1 MADPFSTASGAIGV
15 ISLGLQITQQLI
27 TYCQAYRSYD
37 EDAQKMENKAESL
50 RRPLRALREIIE
62 DAQVS
67 DPELAVDLSEKA
79 LGLQRMVDRLKEAVD
94 RYLPVMPERFPGRI
108 KGQLKKV
115 VYPFRKDGLKEML
128 QDLDGI
134 QNALQTTLSM

>member
-37 EDAQKMENKAESL
+37 EDAQRMESKAESL

-62 DAQVS
+62 DAEVS
-67 DPELAVDLSEKA
+67 NPELAADLSEKA
-79 LGLQRMVDRLKEAVD
+79 LGLQRMVDRLKM
-94 RYLPVMPERFPGRI
+94 RLIGICLLCRRG
-108 KGQLKKV
+108 
-115 VYPFRKDGLKEML
+115 FRGGLK
-128 QDLDGI
+128 D
-134 QNALQTTLSM
+134 S